1 MKRLTVLLAMSIY
14 CLQVTAQ
21 EDSIKTKNKPDTI
34 RIGNILIIKKDGT
47 KNPRGTDNRLD
58 STESGGSG
66 TKIVMGRKGNNGSRS
81 RVRTNWWI
89 VDLGF
94 ANYSDQTNYG
104 NTGSYLVNNPAAG
117 VAPVSESDFKLKAGK
132 SVNVNIWVFM
142 QKLALIKNNVNLKYG
157 LGLELN
163 NYRYKTG
170 LTYREGGARPYN
182 LSQPATS
189 SPFIFRQDSVGF
201 SKNKL
206 AADYLTVPVML
217 NFASTPNNNK
227 KGLSVSFGV
236 SAGYLYSQ
244 RNKQKSSVFGEQKNK
259 GEYDLEKFKIAYI
272 AELGLGPVRLY
283 GSYSTKS
290 IYEHDLNIRPYTFGF
305 RLSNL

>member
-1 MKRLTVLLAMSIY
+1 MKRLTLLLAMAIY
-14 CLQVTAQ
+14 CLQATAQ
-21 EDSIKTKNKPDTI
+21 EDSVKTNKRPDTI

-47 KNPRGTDNRLD
+47 KNARGNDNRID
-58 STESGGSG
+58 TVESTGSG
-66 TKIVMGRKGNNGSRS
+66 TTIVMGRKNNSSRS
-81 RVRTNWWI
+81 RVSTNWWI

-94 ANYSDQTNYG
+94 ANYSDETNYG
-104 NTGSYLVNNPAAG
+104 NTGTYLVNNPAAG
-117 VAPVSESDFKLKAGK
+117 VAPISAADFKLKAGK
-132 SVNVNIWVFM
+132 SVNVNIWFFM

-170 LTYREGGARPYN
+170 LTYREGGAKPYN
-182 LSQPATS
+182 TSLPATN

-201 SKNKL
+201 TKNKL

-217 NFASTPNNNK
+217 NFATTPNNDK

-244 RNKQKSSVFGEQKNK
+244 RNKQKSAAFGEQKNK

-290 IYEHDLNIRPYTFGF
+290 MYEHDLNIRPYTFGF